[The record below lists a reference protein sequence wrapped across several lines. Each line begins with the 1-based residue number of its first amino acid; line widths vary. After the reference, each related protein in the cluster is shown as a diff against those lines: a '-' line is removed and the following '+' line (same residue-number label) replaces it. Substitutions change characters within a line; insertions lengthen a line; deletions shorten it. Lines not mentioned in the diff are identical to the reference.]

1 MNKEKRLIS
10 VGKDYTEMLPMFRN
24 LVLRSGAKKGDCLIW
39 AGCPGTCYAMA
50 TFFSYGLRDL
60 GLNLYFAVDAD
71 FHRLWRLQL
80 IKEVGV
86 IASKKED
93 LENPIKAK
101 VLVLM
106 SGLLRVPFENVLKL
120 VREGLA
126 SDGTIIGETVVPG
139 LFQKENWGET
149 VVPGLFQKEK
159 WDEQIPFRFIFEFS
173 MEKPTSFEMGTL
185 S

>member
-1 MNKEKRLIS
+1 MNNEKKLIS
-10 VGKDYTEMLPMFRN
+10 AGKDYTDMLPIFRN
-24 LVLRSGAKKGDCLIW
+24 LVLKSGVKKGDSLIW

-71 FHRLWRLQL
+71 IHMLWRLDL

-86 IASKKED
+86 IASKK
-93 LENPIKAK
+93 ENPIKAK

-106 SGLLRVPFENVLKL
+106 SGLLRIPFENVLKL

-139 LFQKENWGET
+139 LFE
-149 VVPGLFQKEK
+149 KEK
-159 WDEQIPFRFIFEFS
+159 WDKQIPFRFLFEFS
-173 MEKPTSFEMGTL
+173 MERLASFEI
-185 S
+185 